1 MKKAISLILAS
12 LMTATAG
19 APSLSQAHQSNY
31 RVTTGTT
38 TDTVADCTRIVTDD
52 GQWWLIYDELPLR
65 SRVTVVFDTMSTA
78 DITDDEIVAIDV
90 IDCTAE

>member
-19 APSLSQAHQSNY
+19 APSFSHACENRY

-52 GQWWLIYDELPLR
+52 GQWWLTYDELPLCN
-65 SRVTVVFDTMSTA
+65 RVTVVFDTMGTA
-78 DITDDEIVAIDV
+78 DITDDEIIAIDV
-90 IDCTAE
+90 IPCTAE